1 MSELTRLFKEPR
13 CDCTEAAGE
22 FEALAGF
29 GALKN

>member
-1 MSELTRLFKEPR
+1 LTRIFKELR

-29 GALKN
+29 GTLKY